1 MVVCNGLN
9 DIPRIDFSALTIG
22 SFDGIHCGHL
32 EILKRLTTL
41 SSENNSTSVVITF
54 DPHPKTV
61 LSPDNLEDKYL
72 ITTLDKKIE
81 IFETYG
87 IECLV
92 ILHFDE
98 RMADIEANIFLEDII
113 IKYFKPH
120 DIVVGY
126 DHHFGHDRLGD
137 IDLLQAYST
146 TNLYNVHQIDKIAV
160 DGILVSSSVIRNSLV
175 SERIHQA
182 NQLLGWNY
190 ELKGII
196 EKGDGLGKSIGYPT
210 ANVNPTEA
218 HQIIPSN
225 GVYYVEV
232 IVENNLFNGMCNI
245 GNRPTVNGTN
255 RRIEVNIFSNENFHL
270 YSKEIT
276 VIFKEYLRNEKKF
289 SSIDKLKAQLNI
301 DKKRCLEI
309 KHHYKRSKAC
319 QLQKNVL
326 KS

>member
-1 MVVCNGLN
+1 MVVCNCLSN
-9 DIPRIDFSALTIG
+9 IPEIDQSALTIG

-32 EILKRLTTL
+32 EILKRVATL

-61 LSPDNLEDKYL
+61 LRSDLLEDRYL

-81 IFETYG
+81 IFEAHG
-87 IECLV
+87 IECLL
-92 ILHFDE
+92 ILPFDE
-98 RMADIEANIFLEDII
+98 HLANIEANIFLNEII

-126 DHHFGHDRLGD
+126 DHHFGHNRVGD
-137 IDLLQAYST
+137 IDLLQSYSMA
-146 TNLYNVHQIDKIAV
+146 NSYNVHQIDQIVVAE
-160 DGILVSSSVIRNSLV
+160 IPVSSSEIRNVLASAK
-175 SERIHQA
+175 IHQA
-182 NQLLGWNY
+182 NRLLGWNY
-190 ELKGII
+190 ELKGIV
-196 EKGDGLGKSIGYPT
+196 EKGDGLGKTIGYPT

-225 GVYYVEV
+225 GVYAVDVLVEGD
-232 IVENNLFNGMCNI
+232 LFSGMCNI

-255 RRIEVNIFSNENFHL
+255 SRIEVNIFSNENLDL

-289 SSIDKLKAQLNI
+289 SSIDELKAQLRK

-309 KHHYKRSKAC
+309 K
-319 QLQKNVL
+319 
-326 KS
+326 